1 MRLFVRPQNIND
13 SNNRGDQRKERGI
26 STLEFGLVMTLILFP
41 LMFGIIDFSRAV
53 YAYHWVSYAA
63 REGTRWASVRG
74 AACPTLNPL
83 PGGCPA
89 TAAQIQTFVQSIH
102 PPGMAYVAG
111 SCATPGCVSVDTTTS
126 FMWPGLGGDGTDCT
140 NGGVLGP
147 NSPGCIVKVQV
158 NYYFGFSLPFLEKVT
173 GTTVNMQSTSQMVIS
188 Q

>member
-1 MRLFVRPQNIND
+1 VRAPNNND
-13 SNNRGDQRKERGI
+13 GTHRGNQRKERGA
-26 STLEFGLVMTLILFP
+26 STLEFGLAVTLILFP
-41 LMFGIIDFSRAV
+41 LMFGIIDFSRAL

-74 AACPTLNPL
+74 ASCPTLNPL

-89 TAAQIQTFVQSIH
+89 TAAQIRTFVQSIH

-111 SCATPGCVSVDTTTS
+111 SCATPGCVSVTASWLNPSTAY
-126 FMWPGLGGDGTDCT
+126 GGSAADCT
-140 NGGVLGP
+140 NGGALGV

-158 NYYFGFSLPFLEKVT
+158 NYYFGFSLPFLGKVT
-173 GTTVNMQSTSQMVIS
+173 GSTLNMQSTSQMVIS